1 MNTRMKKRRV
11 ILFGL
16 FFLFA
21 IPHLRAQYTL
31 TGILKDSLSGER
43 IPFGTVMLYRQ
54 TPDSLQLVTGA
65 IADSTGYFSV
75 EKVPAGKY
83 RVRMASLGY
92 LPKEMAT
99 ELMAGAKERAYG
111 EMGLQPGIKALGE
124 VVVTGKLVELKADR
138 KVIHVDKAH
147 VGGGENVPDVLQV
160 LPEIRVTT
168 DNKITLKERPFTIFL
183 NGKPSSIT
191 ADELFQMPAST
202 IERLEVITNPSVKY
216 TPEGLGGIINIVTK
230 RRRLGVNGVVQAN
243 MATDRTFKTAYTFN
257 YGVKKFNFF
266 STLYVQSEAG
276 HTDAYSITDR
286 VGQSVLRE
294 VMKKERGYRTDNFKI
309 GFDYDLTVSDLLTF
323 YVAQQFRHGI
333 KNQDIVS
340 EMNDLTNAATR
351 IGNQRVDASYFNRY
365 YDFSFNYK
373 HIFSRKGQ
381 ELSVDMLQSVSND
394 ADFSR
399 IRLEGE
405 QPEGVGNP
413 FAFNQK
419 VKDAPTHLRAEFSTP
434 LNEGGNIR
442 LEVGSEVAFSNS
454 RYRYYGDRYDP
465 ASGSWRDS
473 AELRSAFRFG
483 AYTLSP
489 YALFSGSA
497 GRWNYA
503 VGGRFEYYKRTMTVK
518 GERYPYDRCDFF
530 YSLSAGYNLN
540 ESNSF
545 NFALSRRTDRPIAF
559 YLDPT
564 VRRGD
569 YVTEKIVGDPDM
581 KPSFAHSFDLGYAF
595 NKGKFSVN
603 TNLSYMTSKDELD
616 LTFYQEGNIRY
627 KTFANDARARTFMG
641 NASLLWNGSVFS
653 ATLAGTVYRNF
664 ITRERAAGRVKT
676 KDFQYDIRFIPKLKL
691 KKVCDLMIQAMYYGP
706 STYPDYKYSDSF
718 RASASASR
726 TFHENWV
733 VSVRYNNF
741 IFKKRKEYRWDEQ
754 FRSTLFEDMHL
765 TSFTVGILY
774 KFGRRIQTRART
786 NLNTNMLNLAR

>member
-1 MNTRMKKRRV
+1 MKKRRT
-11 ILFGL
+11 LFVGL
-16 FFLFA
+16 FFLLL
-21 IPHLRAQYTL
+21 IPNLSAQYTL
-31 TGILKDSLSGER
+31 TGVLKDSLSGER
-43 IPFGTVMLYRQ
+43 VPFGTIMLYTQ
-54 TPDSLQLVTGA
+54 TPDSQTLLTGA
-65 IADSTGYFSV
+65 IADSTGCFSV
-75 EKVPAGKY
+75 EKVPVGKY
-83 RVRMASLGY
+83 RMRMASLGY
-92 LPKEMAT
+92 LPKEIGT
-99 ELMAGAKERAYG
+99 EVSVGPKEKAYG
-111 EMGLQPGIKALGE
+111 TIYLQPDIKALGE

-138 KVIHVDKAH
+138 KIIHVDKAQ

-168 DNKITLKERPFTIFL
+168 DNQITLKERPFTIFL
-183 NGKPSSIT
+183 NGKPSSVT

-276 HTDAYSITDR
+276 HTDAYSITDK

-309 GFDYDLTVSDLLTF
+309 GFDYDLTASDLLTF
-323 YVAQQFRHGI
+323 YVAQQFRHGV
-333 KNQDIVS
+333 KNQDIIS
-340 EMNDLTNAATR
+340 EMSHLTNAATR
-351 IGNQRVDASYFNRY
+351 LGQQRVDASYFNRY

-373 HIFSRKGQ
+373 HIFARKGQ
-381 ELSVDMLQSVSND
+381 ELTVDMLQSVSND

-399 IRLEGE
+399 VRMEGE
-405 QPEGVGNP
+405 QPEGVGNS

-419 VKDAPTHLRAEFSTP
+419 VKDAPTRLRAEFSTP
-434 LNEGGNIR
+434 LDEKGNIR
-442 LEVGSEVAFSNS
+442 LEIGAEAAFSNS

-473 AELRSAFRFG
+473 TELGSTFRFG

-503 VGGRFEYYKRTMTVK
+503 VGGRVEYYKRTMTIK

-530 YSLSAGYNLN
+530 YSLSAGYDLN

-569 YVTEKIVGDPDM
+569 YVTEKVVGDPDL
-581 KPSFAHSFDLGYAF
+581 KPSFAHSFDVGYAF
-595 NKGKFSVN
+595 NKGKFGIN

-616 LTFYQEGNIRY
+616 LTFYQDGNIRY
-627 KTFANDARARTFMG
+627 KTFANDAHARTWMG

-664 ITRERAAGRVKT
+664 ITRERETGKVRT
-676 KDFQYDIRFIPKLKL
+676 TDFQYDIRFIPKLKL
-691 KKVCDLMIQAMYYGP
+691 RKICDLMIQAMYYGP

-726 TFHENWV
+726 TFRENWV

-765 TSFTVGILY
+765 TSFTVGVLY

>member
-1 MNTRMKKRRV
+1 MKKRKIRWEWLV
-11 ILFGL
+11 LLFVL
-16 FFLFA
+16 NNLS
-21 IPHLRAQYTL
+21 AQHRL
-31 TGILKDSLSGER
+31 TGILKDSITGET
-43 IPFGTVMLYRQ
+43 IPFGTIMLYTETISGKQ
-54 TPDSLQLVTGA
+54 LQLGA
-65 IADSTGYFSV
+65 LADSVGFF
-75 EKVPAGKY
+75 EIQKVPSGKY
-83 RVRMASLGY
+83 KVTVGSLGY
-92 LPKEMAT
+92 LSKDIVAEIPSGSGK
-99 ELMAGAKERAYG
+99 KNYG
-111 EMGLQPGIKALGE
+111 VILLQPDIKALGE

-138 KVIHVDKAH
+138 KIIHVDKAQ

-230 RRRLGVNGVVQAN
+230 RRRLGVNGVAQAN

-276 HTDAYSITDR
+276 HTDAYSITDK
-286 VGQSVLRE
+286 VGQSVLTE

-309 GFDYDLTVSDLLTF
+309 GFDYDLTASDLFTL
-323 YVAQQFRHGI
+323 YVAQQFRHGV
-333 KNQDIVS
+333 KNQDIAS
-340 EMNDLTNAATR
+340 EMKDLTNVATR
-351 IGNQRVDASYFNRY
+351 IGQQRVDASYFNRY
-365 YDFSFNYK
+365 YDFSLNYK
-373 HIFSRKGQ
+373 HLFSRKGQ
-381 ELSVDMLQSVSND
+381 ELTIDMLQSVSND

-399 IRLEGE
+399 VRMEGE
-405 QPEGVGNP
+405 QPGGVGNS

-419 VKDAPTHLRAEFSTP
+419 VKDAPTRLRAEFSTP
-434 LNEGGNIR
+434 LDEKGNIR
-442 LEVGSEVAFSNS
+442 LEIGAEAAFFNS
-454 RYRYYGDRYDP
+454 RYRYYGDRYDRE
-465 ASGSWRDS
+465 SGSWRDS
-473 AELRSAFRFG
+473 VELSSAFRFQ

-503 VGGRFEYYKRTMTVK
+503 VGGRVEYYKRTMTVK

-530 YSLSAGYNLN
+530 YSLSAGYDLN

-569 YVTEKIVGDPDM
+569 YVTEKVVGDPDL
-581 KPSFAHSFDLGYAF
+581 KPSFAHSFDWGYAF
-595 NKGKFSVN
+595 NKGKFGIN

-616 LTFYQEGNIRY
+616 LTFYQDGNVRY
-627 KTFANDARARTFMG
+627 KTFANDAWARTFMG

-653 ATLAGTVYRNF
+653 ATLAGTVYRNV
-664 ITRERAAGRVKT
+664 ITRERETGKVKT

-691 KKVCDLMIQAMYYGP
+691 KKICDLMIQAMYYAP

-726 TFHENWV
+726 SFHENWV

-754 FRSTLFEDMHL
+754 FHSTLFEDMHV
-765 TSFTVGILY
+765 TSFTVGVLY

>member
-1 MNTRMKKRRV
+1 MKKGKIRWEWLV
-11 ILFGL
+11 LLFVL
-16 FFLFA
+16 NNLS
-21 IPHLRAQYTL
+21 AQHRL
-31 TGILKDSLSGER
+31 TGILKDSITGET
-43 IPFGTVMLYRQ
+43 IPFGTIMLYTETISGKQ
-54 TPDSLQLVTGA
+54 LQLGA
-65 IADSTGYFSV
+65 LADSVGFF
-75 EKVPAGKY
+75 EIQKVPSGKY
-83 RVRMASLGY
+83 KVTVGSLGY
-92 LPKEMAT
+92 LSKDIVAEIPSGSGK
-99 ELMAGAKERAYG
+99 KNYG
-111 EMGLQPGIKALGE
+111 EILLQPDIKALGE

-138 KVIHVDKAH
+138 KIIHVDKAQ

-230 RRRLGVNGVVQAN
+230 RRRLGVNGVAQAN

-276 HTDAYSITDR
+276 HTDAYSITDK
-286 VGQSVLRE
+286 VGQSVLTE

-309 GFDYDLTVSDLLTF
+309 GFDYDLTASDLFTL
-323 YVAQQFRHGI
+323 YVAQQFRHGV
-333 KNQDIVS
+333 KNQDIAS
-340 EMNDLTNAATR
+340 EMKDLTNVATR
-351 IGNQRVDASYFNRY
+351 IGQQRVDASYFNRY
-365 YDFSFNYK
+365 YDFSLNYK
-373 HIFSRKGQ
+373 HLFSRKGQ
-381 ELSVDMLQSVSND
+381 ELTIDMLQSVSND

-399 IRLEGE
+399 VRMEGE
-405 QPEGVGNP
+405 QPEGVGNS

-419 VKDAPTHLRAEFSTP
+419 VKDAPTRLRAEFSIP
-434 LNEGGNIR
+434 LDEKGNIR
-442 LEVGSEVAFSNS
+442 LEIGAEAAFSNS
-454 RYRYYGDRYDP
+454 RYRYYGDRYDRE
-465 ASGSWRDS
+465 SGSWRDS
-473 AELRSAFRFG
+473 VELSSAFRFQ

-503 VGGRFEYYKRTMTVK
+503 VGGRVEYYKRTMTVK

-530 YSLSAGYNLN
+530 YSLSAGYDLN

-564 VRRGD
+564 IRRGD
-569 YVTEKIVGDPDM
+569 YVTEKVVGDPDL
-581 KPSFAHSFDLGYAF
+581 KPSFAHSFDWGYTF
-595 NKGKFSVN
+595 NKGKFGIN

-616 LTFYQEGNIRY
+616 LTFYQDGNVRY

-653 ATLAGTVYRNF
+653 ATLAGTVYRNV
-664 ITRERAAGRVKT
+664 ITRERETGKVKT

-691 KKVCDLMIQAMYYGP
+691 KKICDLMIQAMYYAP

-726 TFHENWV
+726 SFHENWV

-754 FRSTLFEDMHL
+754 FRSTLFEDMHV
-765 TSFTVGILY
+765 TSFTVGVLY